1 MINSNKSSYE
11 DDFWSI
17 QFCKAKSVSIEIPV
31 LLLVYLCIFFCRFP
45 RTRLELRMDGWEER

>member
-11 DDFWSI
+11 DEFLSI
-17 QFCKAKSVSIEIPV
+17 QFCKAKSVSIQILV